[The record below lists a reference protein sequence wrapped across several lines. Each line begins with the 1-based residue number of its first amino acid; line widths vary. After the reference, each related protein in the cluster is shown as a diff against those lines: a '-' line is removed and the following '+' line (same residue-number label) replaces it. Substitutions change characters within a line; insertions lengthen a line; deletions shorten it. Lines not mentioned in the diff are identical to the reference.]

1 MPMKNPSHPGRLIKS
16 AMDELDL
23 SVAQA
28 AEALGVSRNQLNRVV
43 TGRSGVSPEMA
54 LRLEAVMGSTADA
67 WVRMQAAYDLAQ
79 IRDREVEIKRGLQR
93 LQPAQFE

>member
-79 IRDREVEIKRGLQR
+79 IRDREVEIRACCGR
-93 LQPAQFE
+93 CDSDFP